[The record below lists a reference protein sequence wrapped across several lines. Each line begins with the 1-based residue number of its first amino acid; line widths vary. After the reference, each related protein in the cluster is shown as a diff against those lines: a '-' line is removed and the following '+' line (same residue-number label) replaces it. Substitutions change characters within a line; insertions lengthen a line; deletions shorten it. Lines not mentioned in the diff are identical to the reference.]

1 MKPMRRIIAAIV
13 LSVVLLAGCG
23 IVPSTGG
30 RMPEVGTASQDEA
43 LPANL
48 SPEMVAD
55 LHGEG
60 DVVIVDV
67 RQDWEYEDVRVP
79 GSLLIPLDELP
90 ERTDEVP
97 TDQTVVLLCRSGN
110 RSSQALR
117 LLNDEGFDNVHNLVG
132 GITVWEQQGHPVER

>member
-1 MKPMRRIIAAIV
+1 MKPICRILAAVV
-13 LSVVLLAGCG
+13 LSVVLLTGCG
-23 IVPSTGG
+23 IGLSIGTTT
-30 RMPEVGTASQDEA
+30 EVGTTSQDEA

-48 SPEMVAD
+48 SPAVVAD
-55 LHGEG
+55 LHSEG
-60 DVVIVDV
+60 GVVIVDV
-67 RQDWEYEDVRVP
+67 RQDWEYEEVRVL

-97 TDQTVVLLCRSGN
+97 TDQRVVLLCRSGN

-132 GITVWEQQGHPVER
+132 GIMAWEQQGHPVER